1 MTRVDTTAMTT
12 TNRSD
17 LVLPDI
23 IAEEVMKGF
32 SGKLALANSGAILV
46 NPTLAVGAGMVNNT
60 ITVPYIEDGGEAQT
74 LTESAAGSLDK
85 ITMSSETASVVR
97 FFKGFS
103 MSYLSELAKSYGK
116 DINEIAAMQLQLAFA
131 RAIDTLAVQRA
142 VARAS
147 SASMEYDGTAATIS
161 TAAIV
166 ETLKLFGEE
175 LDDSQLAVWALNPK
189 PYWDAAQLAD
199 STGRTLY
206 TDVAGGRLTQLG
218 GAPVRMTAKSDLVVA
233 GSPTTYKSLL
243 AKRGSIIA
251 WVNPSVKVDVE
262 RDPTADVD
270 MVIGNMYGVVHCYST
285 MPGGTKAGVAVLK
298 TR

>member
-1 MTRVDTTAMTT
+1 MATTA
-12 TNRSD
+12 RSD
-17 LVLPDI
+17 LILSDI

-32 SGKLALANSGAILV
+32 SGKLALAGTGAVLV
-46 NPTLAVGAGMVNNT
+46 NPTLSIGEGMVNNT
-60 ITVPYIEDGGEAQT
+60 ITIPYIEDGGEAQT
-74 LTESAAGSLDK
+74 LAAENAAGSLDK
-85 ITMSSETASVVR
+85 ITMSSETGTVVR
-97 FFKGFS
+97 FFKGFA
-103 MSYLSELAKSYGK
+103 MSYLSQVAKSYGR
-116 DINEIAAMQLQLAFA
+116 DVNEVAAEQLQLAFA

-142 VARAS
+142 AARATA
-147 SASMEYDGTAATIS
+147 ASMEYDGTAATIS

-175 LDDSQLAVWALNPK
+175 LDDSQLAVWAVNPK

-206 TDVAGGRLTQLG
+206 TDVQGGRLTQLG

-243 AKRGSIIA
+243 AKRGSILA
-251 WVNPSVKVDVE
+251 WINPSVKVDYE

-270 MVIGNMYGVVHCYST
+270 MVIGNMYAVVHAYSV

>member
-1 MTRVDTTAMTT
+1 MATTQ
-12 TNRSD
+12 RSD

-32 SGKLALANSGAILV
+32 SGKLALAGSGAIAV
-46 NPTLAVGAGMVNNT
+46 NPTLAVGEGMVNNT
-60 ITVPYIEDGGEAQT
+60 ITVPSVEDSGEAQVV
-74 LTESAAGSLDK
+74 TEGGAGSLEK
-85 ITMSSETASVVR
+85 ITMSSETATVVR

-103 MSYLSELAKSYGK
+103 MTYLSQLAKSYGR
-116 DINEIAAMQLQLAFA
+116 DINEIAAEQLQLAFA
-131 RAIDTLAVQRA
+131 RAVDTLALQRA
-142 VARAS
+142 LARAS
-147 SASMEYDGTAATIS
+147 SASMEHDGSAATIS
-161 TAAIV
+161 TTAIV

-175 LDDSQLAVWALNPK
+175 LDDSQLAVWAINPK

-206 TDVAGGRLTQLG
+206 SDVQGGRLNQLG
-218 GAPVRMTAKSDLVVA
+218 GAPVRMTAKGDMVVA

-243 AKRGSIIA
+243 AKRNSILA
-251 WVNPSVKVDVE
+251 WVNPSVKIDFE

-270 MVIGNMYGVVHCYST
+270 MIIGNMYAVVHAYSV